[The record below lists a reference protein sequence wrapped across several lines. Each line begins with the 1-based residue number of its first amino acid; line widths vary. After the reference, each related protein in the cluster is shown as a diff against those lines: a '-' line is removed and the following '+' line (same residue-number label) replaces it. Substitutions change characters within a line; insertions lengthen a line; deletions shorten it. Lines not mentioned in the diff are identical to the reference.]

1 MTTVTITEE
10 PLALEDLLAVVDGA
24 KVELA
29 DSTRE
34 AIAASRAVVDR
45 ALSSHEAVYGLTTQV
60 GHGKDTL
67 LTEEEIRGEQM
78 FLVKSH
84 SGGVGRPLPTSL
96 VRAALAVRLNGIARG
111 GSGASPAVADVLA
124 AMLNAGVHPIVP
136 EIGSVGAADIGPM
149 AGMAQVAVGLGRAEY
164 QGELLPGGE
173 AMQRA
178 GISPL
183 VLSGKDGL
191 ALISANG
198 VSIGQAALVVVRAER
213 VVDAADVAAAL
224 SMEATGANPSILHPA
239 VARAKLIPGQAT
251 AADHIRSLLEG
262 SALLQ
267 PGGFRSVQ
275 DALSFRVVP
284 QVHGAL
290 REYVAYARAAVTSEL
305 NASDDNPL
313 VSVPDQMMISNG
325 NFHPMVLA
333 IACDALRIALA
344 QVGQLSERRMSHL
357 WDGCMQQMS
366 GPPTEAL
373 YGLRLRYTAAAV
385 FPELKQLAAPAT
397 LDTPPLDLGVEDHHT
412 AAPLSVRKTDAAVG
426 LLEDLLAIELM
437 LARDMMATAPT
448 KPVLGAGTSAVLRMV
463 EEAIA
468 VADPQP
474 DAVHRALRKHF
485 PVRPAGASAASA
497 QSAAR

>member
-1 MTTVTITEE
+1 
-10 PLALEDLLAVVDGA
+10 
-24 KVELA
+24 
-29 DSTRE
+29 
-34 AIAASRAVVDR
+34 
-45 ALSSHEAVYGLTTQV
+45 
-60 GHGKDTL
+60 
-67 LTEEEIRGEQM
+67 
-78 FLVKSH
+78 
-84 SGGVGRPLPTSL
+84 
-96 VRAALAVRLNGIARG
+96 
-111 GSGASPAVADVLA
+111 
-124 AMLNAGVHPIVP
+124 
-136 EIGSVGAADIGPM
+136 M

-164 QGELLPGGE
+164 QGELLPGNE
-173 AMQRA
+173 AMRRA
-178 GISPL
+178 GITPL

-191 ALISANG
+191 AFISANG
-198 VSIGQAALVVVRAER
+198 VSIGHAVLVVVRAER

-224 SMEATGANPSILHPA
+224 SMEATSANPSIVHPA

-251 AADHIRSLLEG
+251 AADHIRSLLDG

-267 PGGFRSVQ
+267 PGGPRSVQ

-290 REYVAYARAAVTSEL
+290 REYVAYARWAVASEL

-357 WDGCMQQMS
+357 WDGCMQQMATL
-366 GPPTEAL
+366 PPTTL
-373 YGLRLRYTAAAV
+373 YGLQLRYPAAAV

-412 AAPLSVRKTDAAVG
+412 AAPLSVRKTDVALG
-426 LLEDLLAIELM
+426 LLEDMLAIELM
-437 LARDMMATAPT
+437 LARDMLATAPS
-448 KPVLGAGTSAVLRMV
+448 KHVLGAGTDAALRLV
-463 EEAIA
+463 EEAIT

-474 DAVHRALRKHF
+474 DAVHRALRERF
-485 PVRPAGASAASA
+485 PVRRVGASVATG
-497 QSAAR
+497 QSAAP